1 MTKYV
6 EFPLDGGG
14 TILIE
19 TPDEP
24 DKPKSGFVSTTR
36 GAEGGVAQEW
46 ADKAQKSFNQSIA
59 GVRQSAEELVNQ
71 LNTLSPD
78 ELEVNFSLKATGELG
93 GNLVIAK
100 LGGEVNYSV
109 TLKWRKE
116 DKKDEK
122 KDDGKKE
129 G

>member
-1 MTKYV
+1 MAKYV

-14 TILIE
+14 VILIE

-24 DKPKSGFVSTTR
+24 DKPKSGFVR
-36 GAEGGVAQEW
+36 GGAAEGVVQEW
-46 ADKAQKSFNQSIA
+46 SEKAQKSFNQSIA

-71 LNTLSPD
+71 LSALSPD
-78 ELEVNFSLKATGELG
+78 EMEVNFSLKATGELG

-109 TLKWRKE
+109 TLKWHKE
-116 DKKDEK
+116 SPKDEK
-122 KDDGKKE
+122 KDGEKKE

>member
-1 MTKYV
+1 MAKYV
-6 EFPLDGGG
+6 EFPLEGGG
-14 TILIE
+14 VILIE

-24 DKPKSGFVSTTR
+24 DKPKSGFVR
-36 GAEGGVAQEW
+36 AGVAEGAVQEW
-46 ADKAQKSFNQSIA
+46 SEKAQKSFNQSIA

-71 LNTLSPD
+71 LSALSPD
-78 ELEVNFSLKATGELG
+78 EMEVNFSLKATGELG

-116 DKKDEK
+116 SPKDEK
-122 KDDGKKE
+122 KDGDKKND
-129 G
+129 

>member
-1 MTKYV
+1 MAKYV

-24 DKPKSGFVSTTR
+24 DKPKSGFVSTR
-36 GAEGGVAQEW
+36 GVESAVQEW
-46 ADKAQKSFNQSIA
+46 SDKAQQSFQHSIA
-59 GVRQSAEELVNQ
+59 GVRRSAEELVTQ
-71 LNTLSPD
+71 LNALSPD
-78 ELEVNFSLKATGELG
+78 EMEVTFSLKATGELG

-100 LGGEVNYSV
+100 LGGEVNYNV

-116 DKKDEK
+116 EAKDEK
-122 KDDGKKE
+122 KDGDKKE
-129 G
+129 N

>member
-1 MTKYV
+1 MAKYV

-24 DKPKSGFVSTTR
+24 DKPKSGFVRS
-36 GAEGGVAQEW
+36 GIEGPTQEW
-46 ADKAQKSFNQSIA
+46 ADKAQRSFNHSIT

-71 LNTLSPD
+71 LSALSPD
-78 ELEVNFSLKATGELG
+78 EMEVNFSLKATGELG